1 MIDEEARAIV
11 AAAYARTTQLINEKR
26 AQLNLLAEKLI
37 EQEVRGLPAPA
48 VARAAVFSRGGRQ

>member
-37 EQEVRGLPAPA
+37 EQEVRRPA
-48 VARAAVFSRGGRQ
+48 VLPQLV